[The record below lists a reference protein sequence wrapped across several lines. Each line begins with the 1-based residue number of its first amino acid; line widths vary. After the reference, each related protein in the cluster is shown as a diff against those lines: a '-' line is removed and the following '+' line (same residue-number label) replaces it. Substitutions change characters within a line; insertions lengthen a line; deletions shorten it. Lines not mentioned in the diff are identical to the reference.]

1 MLFPNFGGIEGG
13 AGAVP
18 PGVDKA
24 PDFELPDQD
33 GVAWRLADHLE
44 AGPVLLVFYRGD
56 W

>member
-1 MLFPNFGGIEGG
+1 MSRMIQ
-13 AGAVP
+13 
-18 PGVDKA
+18 PGEQA

-33 GVAWRLADHLE
+33 GRPWRLSDQLQ